1 MILDAIAGSQ
11 FTYAGGASGSVTV
24 PAGRVARRVKCCATS
39 GGATLTITPGGAGQ
53 TGVAGD
59 AIPIPNGAQW
69 FDLELLGELG
79 AGTVLAFAGTASYF
93 VAFAK
98 FGG

>member
-1 MILDAIAGSQ
+1 MILDTLAGSQ
-11 FTYAGGASGSVTV
+11 FTYAAGAAASVTV
-24 PAGRVARRVKCCATS
+24 PAGKVVRQVRCCATA
-39 GGATLTITPGGAGQ
+39 GGATLTITPGGANQ

-69 FDLELLGELG
+69 FDLPLLGELG

-93 VAFAK
+93 VAYARL
-98 FGG
+98 